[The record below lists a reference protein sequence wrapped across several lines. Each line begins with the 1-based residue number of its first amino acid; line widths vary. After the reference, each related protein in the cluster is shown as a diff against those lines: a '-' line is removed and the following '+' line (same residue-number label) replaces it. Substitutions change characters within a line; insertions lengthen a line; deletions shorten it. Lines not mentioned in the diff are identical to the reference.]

1 MHNCLGRPVFFAGF
15 DRKGDLCYTILQIF
29 TGCECVKKI
38 LSVFLAALFV
48 IGTAFAVPVTATAAT
63 RQHVTDA
70 LETLQTKTGFIP
82 GKTAKVTGN
91 CFGFVSAVCKELYG
105 VTYYNEQMRGSYRY
119 NHTENYYTVA
129 SKTFSAATTAAKQK
143 TVARQVMD
151 FILDNAAAGDVISY
165 GCANDSTRHMH
176 TAMVQYVD
184 TEKILL
190 YHSNYASGN
199 YTSAACHVD
208 TVYWDSFLDSSN
220 TNIKDKNGDVTSLNK
235 FFGAPMNCSN
245 GLGLSLNRYSKLT
258 SKYYLDECALAA
270 PTVSTERKSCT
281 SIRYTWNAIDGAEA
295 YIYSVTDAQGKSVV
309 KSRTTTDTTAT
320 VTGLTTGEKY
330 TFTVTAKATDRS
342 GQSASKILTCL
353 PPAPSKPQVSA
364 GDGGITVRWTT
375 RSDVDGYQV
384 FRSTAKNGTFA
395 LIATVTD
402 PTQNTYVDDE
412 IKINTAYYYK
422 VRRYVHTQDGDTAY
436 SNRSTVTDGVT
447 VQLGTPTGITTTRTG
462 TTAIRMNWQ
471 ATEHAVKYTVAYRI
485 KGSGK
490 WTYFTTKAC
499 NYTFKNLKVK
509 STYQFR
515 VQAVSLFGAGAY
527 SAAVSKQAL
536 PPTPGS
542 VQVQRISAKSAKISW
557 SKSQGF
563 TGYYILRATDKNFKK
578 NVKKITVKSNK
589 VLSYTDKTV
598 KTGTRYYYKVC
609 RYTGKNSGSYSK
621 VVSVKI

>member
-1 MHNCLGRPVFFAGF
+1 M
-15 DRKGDLCYTILQIF
+15 
-29 TGCECVKKI
+29 KKI

-48 IGTAFAVPVTATAAT
+48 ICTAFAVPATACAAT
-63 RQHVTDA
+63 RLHVTDA
-70 LETLQTKTGFIP
+70 LETLQTKTGYIS

-129 SKTFSAATTAAKQK
+129 STTFSAATTTAKQK

-208 TVYWDSFLDSSN
+208 TVYWDSFLDSPN

-235 FFGAPMNCSN
+235 FFGAPMSCSN
-245 GLGLSLNRYSKLT
+245 GMGLSLNRYSKLT
-258 SKYYLDECALAA
+258 SKYYLDECTLAA
-270 PTVSTERKSCT
+270 PTISTERKSCT
-281 SIRYTWNAIDGAEA
+281 SIRYSWSTVEGAEA
-295 YIYSVTDAQGKSVV
+295 YTYSVTNAQGKTVV
-309 KSRTTTDTTAT
+309 KST
-320 VTGLTTGEKY
+320 VTADTAVTVAGLTTGEKY
-330 TFTVTAKATDRS
+330 TFTVAGKAADRS
-342 GQSASKILTCL
+342 GQSASNTITCL
-353 PPAPSKPQVSA
+353 PPAPSKPRVSA
-364 GDGGITVRWTT
+364 GDAGVTVRWNT
-375 RSDVDGYQV
+375 RTDVDGYQV
-384 FRSTAKNGTFA
+384 FRSTAKNGTFV

-402 PTQNTYVDDE
+402 PAQNTYVDDE
-412 IKINTAYYYK
+412 IKVNTTYYYK
-422 VRRYVHTQDGDTAY
+422 VRRYVHTEDGDTAY
-436 SNRSTVTDGVT
+436 SNRSTVTDGVA

-462 TTAIRMNWQ
+462 TTAIRMNWK
-471 ATEHAVKYTVAYRI
+471 ATAHAVRYTVAYRL
-485 KGSGK
+485 KGSSK
-490 WTYFTTKAC
+490 WTYYSTTAC

-515 VQAVSLFGAGAY
+515 VQAVSPFGAGAY
-527 SAAVSKQAL
+527 SATVSKQAL

-542 VQVQRISAKSAKISW
+542 VKVQRLSTKSAKISW

-578 NVKKITVKSNK
+578 NVKKITVKSNTA
-589 VLSYTDKTV
+589 LSYTDKTV
-598 KTGTRYYYKVC
+598 KKGTRYYYKIC

-621 VVSVKI
+621 VVSIKI